1 MNKKAPLVKI
11 TDVITREVSLSSDQ
25 WSLLCL
31 ALERSTPMLP
41 KTLWSS
47 MEEISES
54 IEKSF
59 ENKDGSETVIT
70 FKTELIDKWNE
81 SNPDEKIDRHD
92 LEKSAIDC
100 VEGLGEALSETMSEK
115 RIDAIDH
122 WKNNACEDISYYW
135 NSSIFDES
143 EIDFS
148 EVFDPYDLIQA
159 AVNTFNSEEGD
170 SIVFKPEASSTQG
183 KLPL

>member
-1 MNKKAPLVKI
+1 MKTFKKAPLVKI
-11 TDVITREVSLSSDQ
+11 TEVITREVSLSSDQ

-54 IEKSF
+54 IEQSF
-59 ENKDGSETVIT
+59 ENKDGSKTMIE

-81 SNPDEKIDRHD
+81 SNPDEKIHRHD
-92 LEKSAIDC
+92 LEKSAMECI
-100 VEGLGEALSETMSEK
+100 EGLGEALCETMSEK
-115 RIDAIDH
+115 RMDALDH

-143 EIDFS
+143 EIDFT

-159 AVNTFNSEEGD
+159 TVNAFNSEED
-170 SIVFKPEASSTQG
+170 STISFKPEESST
-183 KLPL
+183 